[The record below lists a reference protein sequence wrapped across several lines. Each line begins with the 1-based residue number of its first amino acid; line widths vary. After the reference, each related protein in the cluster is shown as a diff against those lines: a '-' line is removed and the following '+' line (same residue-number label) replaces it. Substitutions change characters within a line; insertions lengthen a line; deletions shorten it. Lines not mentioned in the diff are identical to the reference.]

1 MSRSAYRRKAV
12 LTRVRKALDAFYM
25 LQRIDWKYDI
35 GETLARILGLALE
48 EVELEGEKTIERA
61 LVIVQTSDGEDLE
74 VKAGWKV
81 DDLDH
86 SFSHTIVERTFEH
99 GDAILC
105 ENAKDDPRFMN
116 AESIKQLDTLSLI
129 AVPLPS
135 ESGPIGVFYVE
146 SDASGN
152 IFNSEDLEFLG
163 EFAEAITPYVKTG
176 LAHQDHVRKIRKL
189 EEEVTDRYS
198 LDNIIGRS
206 KSMRNVFELVQ
217 IAADVDRTVLITGE
231 SGCGKEL
238 VAKAIHHN
246 GHRRDASFVVVD
258 CSSLS
263 EHLLESELFGH
274 VRGSFTGAAH
284 DKVGAFEEANG
295 GTLFL
300 DEINDASKSLQK
312 KLRRVL
318 QEREIKRVG
327 EATVRQIDVRVIC
340 ATNRD
345 LSKLVK
351 SGDFIH
357 DLYFR
362 VNKFPIHIP
371 PLRER
376 REDIPLLVQFFLDR
390 LAQREERLEP
400 RSVTSQ
406 TMALLVTR
414 EWRENNIRE
423 LRNTVE
429 LASDLCSA
437 DSIQVEDLN
446 KVYRIQSGQ
455 SLDQPSW
462 STGLLPT
469 EANPSENRLVQ
480 VSSPLLRNLFEKERE
495 TANGAPR
502 DRMTTPFYRIQLEFE
517 ARVIIEALRCTNW
530 KLRPAARLLGISP
543 MKLRGSLKEF
553 LLQAYGR
560 ADDDLDR
567 VAENLEIPLDVL
579 ERKVKD
585 FGLETTSSDKSVG
598 WRNRTP

>member
-25 LQRIDWKYDI
+25 LQTIDWKYDI

-406 TMALLVTR
+406 TMALFVTR

-429 LASDLCSA
+429 LASDLCST
-437 DSIQVEDLN
+437 DSIEVEDLN

-455 SLDQPSW
+455 SLDQPSL
-462 STGLLPT
+462 STAPLPT

-480 VSSPLLRNLFEKERE
+480 VSSQLLRALLEKEKE
-495 TANGAPR
+495 TTNGAPR
-502 DRMTTPFYRIQLEFE
+502 DRTTTPFYRIQLEFE

-543 MKLRGSLKEF
+543 MKLRGSLKGF
-553 LLQAYGR
+553 LFQAYGR
-560 ADDDLDR
+560 ADDDLGR

-585 FGLETTSSDKSVG
+585 FGLDATTGDKSAG